1 MTTRTR
7 RWDEEDGVARR
18 AVDEAV
24 VLAAL
29 VGQRLGRGAGQVVR
43 AARRTA
49 LHLGT
54 ALTAAAVESARA
66 GGRAAVQGAHRVTG
80 SPRPRPR
87 VHWPWVF
94 AGVAITATVAAA
106 LARRG
111 PVAPPPAPAPP
122 RVQDVR
128 AETEGPDG
136 PAGVGHDLPGLE
148 APGRQTPGPEPVRA
162 PTS

>member
-1 MTTRTR
+1 MTTRTQ

-18 AVDEAV
+18 AVDEVV
-24 VLAAL
+24 VLAA
-29 VGQRLGRGAGQVVR
+29 VGQRLGRSAGQVVR

-54 ALTAAAVESARA
+54 VLTAAATESARA
-66 GGRAAVQGAHRVTG
+66 GGRAAVEGAHRVTG
-80 SPRPRPR
+80 SPRPRVR
-87 VHWPWVF
+87 WPWVF
-94 AGVAITATVAAA
+94 AGVAVTATVAAA
-106 LARRG
+106 LVRRG

-136 PAGVGHDLPGLE
+136 PGHHLPGLE
-148 APGRQTPGPEPVRA
+148 APGRETPGPEPVRA